1 MRGISLCK
9 DEETENLLRKEEKTT
24 PFESLF
30 ALFRSLDR
38 EWETKRLKVF
48 KIAKIR
54 NGGHG
59 LVTYIFS

>member
-1 MRGISLCK
+1 MSLCK
-9 DEETENLLRKEEKTT
+9 DEETENLLRKEEKSA

-30 ALFRSLDR
+30 VLFRYLDR
-38 EWETKRLKVF
+38 EWETKSI

-59 LVTYIFS
+59 LVTYIFP